1 MKKTLAEIE
10 NWATKLTVT
19 QIEQLPEEEIIEYI
33 MERPGHP
40 GQYGF
45 MLGPESF
52 KSIEEFSTI
61 FSALMNR
68 LNKIEN
74 LENKMASNKEK
85 TQINFVSL
93 KDLLKGRKYKDIPEE
108 EQREIAKKILHLIF
122 PQEQNKK

>member
-10 NWATKLTVT
+10 NWATKLTAT
-19 QIEQLPEEEIIEYI
+19 QIDQLPEEEIIEYI

-74 LENKMASNKEK
+74 LENKMTSNKEK
-85 TQINFVSL
+85 TEINLVSL
-93 KDLLKGRKYKDIPEE
+93 QNYLQGRKWEELTKE
-108 EQREIAKKILHLIF
+108 EQLNISGEILKMIF
-122 PQEQNKK
+122 PNLPKK